1 MFVSDFKTKN
11 MFNIYLRPFQP
22 FPRLWFSDPIQS
34 QLLVSDRCSCEIVFR
49 LQPTFLSLET
59 TLNVKHFQECQ
70 ALIKTFKLEKTDRDQ
85 EKQRCTNRS
94 PLPNTGHRTAA
105 SSGLDFLLHIHRRS
119 RPLLTLTAWKM
130 KPGIS
135 GDMMTSHMSSTGRR
149 TGSGSF
155 RCYLRTRVRHR
166 RLNTHTPTSR
176 WTVCVSKRERK

>member
-1 MFVSDFKTKN
+1 MCLCQTLKPRTCLTFIFDLFNHSHVSDSQ
-11 MFNIYLRPFQP
+11 IPF
-22 FPRLWFSDPIQS
+22 S

-85 EKQRCTNRS
+85 EKHGCTNRS

-119 RPLLTLTAWKM
+119 RPLLTLTA
-130 KPGIS
+130 
-135 GDMMTSHMSSTGRR
+135 
-149 TGSGSF
+149 
-155 RCYLRTRVRHR
+155 
-166 RLNTHTPTSR
+166 
-176 WTVCVSKRERK
+176 

>member
-34 QLLVSDRCSCEIVFR
+34 TVGLRLLQLWDS
-49 LQPTFLSLET
+49 
-59 TLNVKHFQECQ
+59 FQTSANIFILGNNFKCQ
-70 ALIKTFKLEKTDRDQ
+70 ALSRMSSTYKNLQTGKDGPRPRETRLH
-85 EKQRCTNRS
+85 CNRS

-149 TGSGSF
+149 TGSGS
-155 RCYLRTRVRHR
+155 LDVI
-166 RLNTHTPTSR
+166 
-176 WTVCVSKRERK
+176 